1 MNNEKDLVLFADE
14 DGTEYTM
21 EIIDYF
27 EYDNEEFAM
36 LVEVDHE
43 DECCTCECDCDER
56 DIYIMQVVTDEEGEL
71 FLPVDDDKL
80 DEIVDALEQ
89 FYEEYNDFEDEN
101 D

>member
-1 MNNEKDLVLFADE
+1 
-14 DGTEYTM
+14 
-21 EIIDYF
+21 
-27 EYDNEEFAM
+27 M